1 VSSSGIGSVLESM
14 LGSVLESFLRA
25 GVGAYSQPGWV
36 CAIEYK

>member
-1 VSSSGIGSVLESM
+1 MSSSGIGSVLESM